1 MLNNIKK
8 KIMTL
13 ISLAVLAG
21 GLGLILRKIFHKGF
35 CCGKAN
41 VEDFTGNSFSAEK
54 SGKPVNINIADVQEL
69 ANIPYVSLPVA
80 RNIVN
85 YREFNGAFTVIED
98 LLNVKGIG
106 PKLLELID
114 EYICAE

>member
-1 MLNNIKK
+1 MLQNIKK
-8 KIMTL
+8 KIVTL
-13 ISLAVLAG
+13 ISLVIVASGV
-21 GLGLILRKIFHKGF
+21 GLILRKLFHTGF
-35 CCGKAN
+35 SCGKGKG
-41 VEDFTGNSFSAEK
+41 EDFAENSYSDDSTGKF
-54 SGKPVNINIADVQEL
+54 VNINIADVQEL

-85 YREFNGAFTVIED
+85 YRELNGTFTLKED

>member
-8 KIMTL
+8 KIMSL
-13 ISLAVLAG
+13 ITLAVLAG
-21 GLGLILRKIFHKGF
+21 GVGLILRKFFHKGF
-35 CCGKAN
+35 CCGK
-41 VEDFTGNSFSAEK
+41 VKDEGFTESGFGEEK
-54 SGKPVNINIADVQEL
+54 SGKQININVADVQEL

-85 YREFNGAFTVIED
+85 YRELNGAFTLKED

>member
-1 MLNNIKK
+1 MLKNIKK
-8 KIMTL
+8 TIMTL

-21 GLGLILRKIFHKGF
+21 GVGLLLRKCFNKGC
-35 CCGKAN
+35 CCGKDKSD
-41 VEDFTGNSFSAEK
+41 DFSDHCCCEET
-54 SGKPVNINIADVQEL
+54 SGKRVNINIADVQEL
-69 ANIPYVSLPVA
+69 AGIPYMSLPVA

-85 YREFNGAFTVIED
+85 YRELNGTFALKEE

-114 EYICAE
+114 EYICTE